1 MGNIKNFNF
10 DKLKLQVSNSDYW
23 DFYLATDET
32 SGGCDSLLSGSCFV
46 VWYDFNNPNTFLSG
60 NTNSLHSLVSWTG
73 ATNSGYTL
81 NTIGLTG
88 IDNGLITFDK
98 SSGDTSNQALLSA
111 LTESVHVIQ
120 SGNTGLM
127 MNAVTGTTSG
137 LTYDIIVSSGETEGQ
152 YMDFMGGFYQGFYK
166 LDGYT
171 YEVLPTRVNDSWSAE
186 FWLKPKDVN
195 TTGTTLN
202 DLYPNNKGF
211 FFYMGTRAENKFWNQ
226 FYGADTGCTSNC
238 TTTACTSGETVSE
251 WCTIPKETDIVIVGD
266 YGIGI
271 PLSPPQVEIDL
282 VTNEFLIYGRGSGD
296 KSWSTYT
303 AETGTLEFLN
313 NVSTDL
319 SGSTCDTNCNC
330 SRCSGPDDGLAY
342 LRAREYD
349 GQGIPTA
356 KVRTYLSNE
365 NNPFLVYGRASASG
379 TCSGGFSRCNG
390 PDDGFGQERV
400 NNFSGMTAP
409 LIELDYNIDIIDN
422 ALGFRITD
430 DGRIGYRLLKVTGA
444 CQTING
450 ERINVTGV
458 TIEEQYSDPNM
469 VAIDDWSYVVIKFV
483 ADYKSDCDLKTASK
497 RKGKLLFYVNSKL
510 KFVVNNFDEFI
521 AKRLEEYKDKQV
533 GVPFNFSL
541 GGGSQGLMESQTF
554 DGLDPN
560 DRNLPIETNFAGSF
574 VGSISQFKF
583 NICELKYCNILEN
596 YNSGIAQYDP
606 NRTNYV
612 LTQEGDI
619 LITQNNENI
628 LWQ

>member
-10 DKLKLQVSNSDYW
+10 DKLKLQISNSDYW
-23 DFYLATDET
+23 DFYLANDET
-32 SGGCDSLLSGSCFV
+32 SGNCDALLSGSCFV
-46 VWYDFNNPNTFLSG
+46 VWYDFNNPDTFL
-60 NTNSLHSLVSWTG
+60 NELKNSLHSLVSWTG

-111 LTESVHVIQ
+111 LTNSTLVIQ
-120 SGNTGLM
+120 SGHTGLIM
-127 MNAVTGTTSG
+127 DAVTGTTSG
-137 LTYDIIVSSGETEGQ
+137 LTYDIFVSSGETEGQ

-166 LDGYT
+166 LDGYN
-171 YEVLPTRVNDSWSAE
+171 YQVLPTRVNHSWSAE

-202 DLYPNNKGF
+202 DLYPENKGF

-226 FYGADTGCTSNC
+226 WYGADTGCTSNC

-251 WCTIPKETDIVIVGD
+251 WCTIPKETDITIIGD

-282 VTNEFLIYGRGSGD
+282 ITNPFLIYGRGSGD
-296 KSWSTYT
+296 KNWVTYT
-303 AETGTLEFLN
+303 GETGTLIFDDE
-313 NVSTDL
+313 TD
-319 SGSTCDTNCNC
+319 SSDTCKGNCKC
-330 SRCSGPDDGLAY
+330 GRCSGPDDGLAY
-342 LRAREYD
+342 LRAKQYD
-349 GQGIPTA
+349 GNGLPNA

-365 NNPFLVYGRASASG
+365 NNPFLVYGRASLSG
-379 TCSGGFSRCNG
+379 TCGGGFSRCSG
-390 PDDGFGQERV
+390 PDDGFGNETVRS
-400 NNFSGMTAP
+400 FSGFSAP
-409 LIELDYNIDIIDN
+409 LIELDYNLDIIDN
-422 ALGFRITD
+422 ALGFRITE
-430 DGRIGYRLLKVTGA
+430 DGRIGYRLLTVTGE

-450 ERINVTGV
+450 ERRYVSGV
-458 TIEEQYSDPNM
+458 TIEEKYSEPYM
-469 VAIDDWSYVVIKFV
+469 VDTDDWSYVVIKFV
-483 ADYKSDCDLKTASK
+483 TDFKSDCDLKTSNR

-510 KFVVNNFDEFI
+510 KFVVNEFDEFI
-521 AKRLEEYKDKQV
+521 ARRLDEYKDKQL

-560 DRNLPIETNFAGSF
+560 DRRLPIQENFAGSF

-583 NICELKYCNILEN
+583 NICDLKYCNIVQN
-596 YNSGIAQYDP
+596 YIAGIAQYNP
-606 NRTNYV
+606 NLTNYL
-612 LTQEGDI
+612 LTEDGEI